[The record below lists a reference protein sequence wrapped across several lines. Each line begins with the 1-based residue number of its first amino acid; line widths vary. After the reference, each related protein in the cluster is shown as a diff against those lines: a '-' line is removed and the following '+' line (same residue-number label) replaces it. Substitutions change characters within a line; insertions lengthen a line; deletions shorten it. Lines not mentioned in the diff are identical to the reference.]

1 MPQGFFIAPRI
12 NSNNFPSI
20 TQIIGHNANTNS
32 QAYPVDY
39 ILYIS
44 VGALAGFLSG
54 LFGLGGG
61 IIIVPALI
69 FVFTAN
75 GLPLEVITHLAIGT
89 SLATIIVTS
98 IASTFTHHQK
108 GSVLWGLTRWLFPGL
123 LLGSILGGLLA
134 ASLSGSTLQL
144 LFGALMIVVAMQ
156 LLVGQDLGAIKIPG
170 RFRLCTGGVF
180 IGALSTLFG
189 IGGGTLTT
197 PFMASLGIKIRQAV
211 ATSAA
216 CGLPIAIAGSAT
228 YLFAGMTSTLVPR
241 GSLGYIFVPAWLGI
255 VLTSIPFARIGAL
268 LAHRMKERRLKQLFA
283 GIILILGVRFIWL
296 NALDTL
302 GN

>member
-1 MPQGFFIAPRI
+1 L
-12 NSNNFPSI
+12 
-20 TQIIGHNANTNS
+20 
-32 QAYPVDY
+32 DY
-39 ILYIS
+39 ILYLS

-89 SLATIIVTS
+89 SLATIVITS
-98 IASTFTHHQK
+98 IASTYTHHQK
-108 GSVLWGLTRWLFPGL
+108 DSVLWGLTRWLIPGL

-156 LLVGQDLGAIKIPG
+156 LLVSQDVGTIKTPG
-170 RFRLCTGGVF
+170 KFHLSTGGIF
-180 IGALSTLFG
+180 IGTLSSLLG

-197 PFMASLGIKIRQAV
+197 PFLASFGIKIRQAV

-228 YLFAGMTSTLVPR
+228 YLVTGMNSTLVPE
-241 GSLGYIFVPAWLGI
+241 GSLGYIFIPAWLGI
-255 VLTSIPFARIGAL
+255 VLTSMPFARVGAL
-268 LAHRMKERRLKQLFA
+268 LAHRINERRLKQLFA

-296 NALDTL
+296 NALVTL

>member
-1 MPQGFFIAPRI
+1 M
-12 NSNNFPSI
+12 
-20 TQIIGHNANTNS
+20 
-32 QAYPVDY
+32 DY
-39 ILYIS
+39 ILYLL

-75 GLPLEVITHLAIGT
+75 GLPLEVVTHLAIGT
-89 SLATIIVTS
+89 SLATIVVTS
-98 IASTFTHHQK
+98 IASTLTHHQK
-108 GSVLWGLTRWLFPGL
+108 GSVLWALTRWLIPGL

-144 LFGALMIVVAMQ
+144 LFGFLMIVVAVQ
-156 LLVGQDLGAIKIPG
+156 LLANRDFSTINQPG
-170 RFRLCTGGVF
+170 KFRLCTGGIF
-180 IGALSTLFG
+180 IGTLSSLLG

-197 PFMASLGIKIRQAV
+197 PFLTSFGIKIRQAV

-228 YLFAGMTSTLVPR
+228 YLFSGLSSELVPQ
-241 GSLGYIFVPAWLGI
+241 GCLGYIFIPAWLGI
-255 VLTSIPFARIGAL
+255 VLTSMPFARIGAL
-268 LAHRMKERRLKQLFA
+268 LAHRINERRLKQLFA

-296 NALDTL
+296 NALVTL

>member
-1 MPQGFFIAPRI
+1 
-12 NSNNFPSI
+12 
-20 TQIIGHNANTNS
+20 
-32 QAYPVDY
+32 VDY
-39 ILYIS
+39 ILYLS

-75 GLPLEVITHLAIGT
+75 GLPIEVVTHLAIGT

-98 IASTFTHHQK
+98 IASTLTHHQK
-108 GSVLWGLTRWLFPGL
+108 GSVLWDLTRWLIPGL
-123 LLGSILGGLLA
+123 LLGSVLGGLLA

-144 LFGALMIVVAMQ
+144 FFGTLMIIVASQLVVSPDERGSKNPGT
-156 LLVGQDLGAIKIPG
+156 LLLGIAGI
-170 RFRLCTGGVF
+170 F
-180 IGALSTLFG
+180 IGSLSSLLG

-197 PFMASLGIKIRQAV
+197 PFLTSIGTKIRQAV

-216 CGLPIAIAGSAT
+216 CGLPIAIAGAIT
-228 YLFAGMTSTLVPR
+228 YLFSGLSNELVPE
-241 GSLGYIFVPAWLGI
+241 GSLGYIFIPAWLGI
-255 VLTSIPFARIGAL
+255 VLTSMPFARVGAL
-268 LAHRMKERRLKQLFA
+268 LAHRINERRLKQLFA
-283 GIILILGVRFIWL
+283 GIILILGVRLIWL
-296 NALDTL
+296 NALVIL

>member
-1 MPQGFFIAPRI
+1 
-12 NSNNFPSI
+12 
-20 TQIIGHNANTNS
+20 
-32 QAYPVDY
+32 VDY
-39 ILYIS
+39 ILYLS

-89 SLATIIVTS
+89 SLATIVVTS
-98 IASTFTHHQK
+98 ITSTYTHHQK
-108 GSVLWGLTRWLFPGL
+108 GSVLWGLTRWLTPGL
-123 LLGSILGGLLA
+123 LLGSILGGLIA
-134 ASLSGSTLQL
+134 ASLSGSVLQL
-144 LFGALMIVVAMQ
+144 LFGALMIMVAVQ
-156 LLVGQDLGAIKIPG
+156 LLTSKYTGTIKTPG
-170 RFRLCTGGVF
+170 KFRLSSCGIF
-180 IGALSTLFG
+180 IGTVSSLLG

-197 PFMASLGIKIRQAV
+197 PFLTSFGIRIRQAV

-216 CGLPIAIAGSAT
+216 CGLPIAIAGSAI
-228 YLFAGMTSTLVPR
+228 YIISGMTSMLVPQ
-241 GSLGYIFVPAWLGI
+241 GSFGYIFIPAWLGI
-255 VLTSIPFARIGAL
+255 VLTSMPFARIGAL
-268 LAHRMKERRLKQLFA
+268 LAHRINERRLKQLFA

-296 NALDTL
+296 NALITL

>member
-1 MPQGFFIAPRI
+1 M
-12 NSNNFPSI
+12 
-20 TQIIGHNANTNS
+20 
-32 QAYPVDY
+32 DY
-39 ILYIS
+39 ILYLL

-89 SLATIIVTS
+89 SLATIVVTS
-98 IASTFTHHQK
+98 IASTYTHHQK
-108 GSVLWGLTRWLFPGL
+108 GSVLWGLTRWLIPGL
-123 LLGSILGGLLA
+123 LLGSIFGGLLA
-134 ASLSGSTLQL
+134 ASLPGSTLQL
-144 LFGALMIVVAMQ
+144 ILGTLMIIVAVQ
-156 LLVGQDLGAIKIPG
+156 LLVRQYTGSIKTPG
-170 RFRLCTGGVF
+170 KFRLYTGGIF
-180 IGALSTLFG
+180 IGTVSSLLG

-197 PFMASLGIKIRQAV
+197 PFLASFGIGIRQAV

-228 YLFAGMTSTLVPR
+228 YLFSGMASMLIPQ
-241 GSLGYIFVPAWLGI
+241 GSLGYIFIPAWLGI
-255 VLTSIPFARIGAL
+255 VLTSMPFARVGAL
-268 LAHRMKERRLKQLFA
+268 LAHRINERRLKQLFA

-296 NALDTL
+296 NALVTL